1 MADIISICDRRDRT
15 QQEKEALH
23 NRRKQRAVEHL
34 FRRSCCAVE
43 CEKCGLPVADACSGE
58 CCDNQS
64 GHRIPYKFCAD
75 CREEFIDY
83 IAHLKGQGDPDCY
96 WRNEAWL
103 EVWSTWINHRAAL
116 DRHARSKEFARLLRE
131 VKDMTSD

>member
-15 QQEKEALH
+15 KQEKDALLD
-23 NRRKQRAVEHL
+23 RRKQRAVDHL
-34 FRRSCCAVE
+34 FRRSCCAGA
-43 CEKCGLPVADACSGE
+43 CEKCGLPLSGGCSGDG
-58 CCDNQS
+58 CGKARD
-64 GHRIPYKFCAD
+64 HRIPYQFCDD

-83 IAHLKGQGDPDCY
+83 IERLKGRGDPDCY

-116 DRHARSKEFARLLRE
+116 DRHARSKEFARLLQE